1 MRLKQRRMKYNC
13 WEKETDWRKKQIEE
27 TNGKNRQTEEQK
39 ERRGKRWVEK
49 RSNWIVRHKD
59 IGESERKRERVREKR
74 KTKTERERERDKHVS
89 WRVRIFW
96 PPDG

>member
-59 IGESERKRERVREKR
+59 IGERERKIERVR
-74 KTKTERERERDKHVS
+74 
-89 WRVRIFW
+89 
-96 PPDG
+96 

>member
-1 MRLKQRRMKYNC
+1 MRLKQRRTEYNC

-59 IGESERKRERVREKR
+59 IGERERKIEREK
-74 KTKTERERERDKHVS
+74 KKEDKETERER
-89 WRVRIFW
+89 
-96 PPDG
+96 